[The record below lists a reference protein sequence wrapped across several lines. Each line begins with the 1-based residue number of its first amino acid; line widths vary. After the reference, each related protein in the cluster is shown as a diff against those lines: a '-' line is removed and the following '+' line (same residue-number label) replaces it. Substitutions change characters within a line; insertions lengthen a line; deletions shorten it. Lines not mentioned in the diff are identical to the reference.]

1 VPPGA
6 TLPSKINPRIW
17 WTGRPRDAHLA
28 SIRLTQGGHMLRF
41 VKQHREDALYFIA
54 AAYLVGVGLLA
65 GILLA
70 ELVRG

>member
-1 VPPGA
+1 
-6 TLPSKINPRIW
+6 
-17 WTGRPRDAHLA
+17 
-28 SIRLTQGGHMLRF
+28 MLRF
-41 VKQHREDALYFIA
+41 VKHHREDTLYFIA